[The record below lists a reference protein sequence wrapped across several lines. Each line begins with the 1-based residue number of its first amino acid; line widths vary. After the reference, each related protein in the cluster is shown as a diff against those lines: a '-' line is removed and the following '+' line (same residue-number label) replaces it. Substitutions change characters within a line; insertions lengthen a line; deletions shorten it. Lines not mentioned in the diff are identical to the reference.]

1 MRGKTKRV
9 SSSSNN
15 KIPSQQGRNN
25 LKKLQINDPVNRND
39 KIMSALDKLG
49 QKFIESEAD
58 RISMRKTV
66 DDNFNAQKET
76 ERKLKKQITSTDK
89 IEVQV
94 NETVQENERL
104 RQIIEK
110 SEKRQLRLQKR
121 IERVESIASDAQ
133 AALEAKAM
141 VLLTDRAIAH
151 EAGMPYLPASGDHDG
166 SLALENTSKGY
177 SDGAPQNILSS
188 IVDMPAGQENTPW
201 WQRSLRMSTAGVI
214 GAVLLAGL
222 VGWSIS
228 KMESGGSSQ
237 TTLAIMQDGKLAQV
251 NLSTGE
257 ITPVMLAAKKAV
269 ESQMTKDMSLK
280 LPKTQTETGSVVT
293 ESGIP
298 VPAAGKPAIEQA
310 APQKETKAQ
319 IKKPSI
325 EEALKTD
332 EASGDITARI
342 KPDPK
347 LPEDLKKI
355 EDKAFTGDAAAQHD
369 LAALYTAGQGV
380 KQNYERAAAWFKE
393 AANANIAN
401 AAYNLGVL
409 YHQGL
414 GVEQNM
420 PLALDWYR
428 RAALKG
434 HPEAQYN
441 LGIAYI
447 EGIGAKYNPYLAA
460 AYFRQAALNGIVEGA
475 YNLGLILENGLLGQA
490 YLEQAMVWYRAA
502 ADKGSTDAASAL
514 AALAEKLGVD
524 ADKAGLVDGDISLA
538 ASMQDLSEIQP
549 AADIKAPAQLPDVKA
564 DFDLILA
571 DYIPSWSQMVLAEIQ
586 GQLTNKALYSG
597 EQDGLIGPA
606 TVEAIKTYQTI
617 EGIEITGEPSQ
628 SLLLFMLAKTTKDES

>member
-9 SSSSNN
+9 PTSSNN
-15 KIPSQQGRNN
+15 KLPSQQGKSN

-76 ERKLKKQITSTDK
+76 ERKLKKQSASTEK
-89 IEVQV
+89 LEVQL
-94 NETVQENERL
+94 NETVQENQRL
-104 RQIIEK
+104 RQLVEK

-151 EAGMPYLPASGDHDG
+151 EAGMPYLPASGDYEG
-166 SLALENTSKGY
+166 APALENM
-177 SDGAPQNILSS
+177 GAHNYGAASQHKAIPHLF
-188 IVDMPAGQENTPW
+188 DMPAGQDDTPW
-201 WQRSLRMSTAGVI
+201 WQRSLRMSTAGALGVI
-214 GAVLLAGL
+214 LVAGL
-222 VGWSIS
+222 IGWSFS
-228 KMESGGSSQ
+228 NMGSNNAPS
-237 TTLAIMQDGKLAQV
+237 TTFAIMQDGKLAQV
-251 NLSTGE
+251 NLATGE

-269 ESQMTKDMSLK
+269 EDQMTKDMSLK
-280 LPKTQTETGSVVT
+280 LPQAESSTASTITEN
-293 ESGIP
+293 GIP
-298 VPAAGKPAIEQA
+298 VPSAAKPTQAEQGENVEMQTATA
-310 APQKETKAQ
+310 APEAAQ
-319 IKKPSI
+319 TTAPEGKI
-325 EEALKTD
+325 ED
-332 EASGDITARI
+332 RI
-342 KPDPK
+342 KPDNK
-347 LPEDLKKI
+347 LTDDLKKI
-355 EDKAFTGDAAAQHD
+355 EDKAFKGNSEAQHD

-380 KQNYERAAAWFKE
+380 TQNYERAAAWFKE

-401 AAYNLGVL
+401 ASYNLGVL

-414 GVEQNM
+414 GVSQDM
-420 PLALDWYR
+420 PIALDWYR
-428 RAALKG
+428 RAALEG

-447 EGIGAKYNPYLAA
+447 EGIGAKYNPHLAS

-502 ADKGSTDAASAL
+502 ADRGSSEAAKAL
-514 AALAEKLGVD
+514 ETLAEKLGVD
-524 ADKAGLVDGDISLA
+524 TEKAGLVNGDVSLA
-538 ASMQDLSEIQP
+538 SSMLDLNEIQP
-549 AADIKAPAQLPDVKA
+549 AAGVKTPAEMPNVRA
-564 DFDLILA
+564 DFDLVLA
-571 DYIPSWSQMVLAEIQ
+571 DYIPSWDQMILAEIQ

-597 EQDGLIGPA
+597 AQDGLMGPA
-606 TVEAIKTYQTI
+606 TAEAIKTYQTI
-617 EGIEITGEPSQ
+617 EGIDISGKPSKE
-628 SLLLFMLAKTTKDES
+628 LLQFMLSKATKENS